1 MKISKTHQKFEYLL
15 RYSDHHVRRRQTTL
29 EYPELFLGPNWKN
42 VLNFWIYLDTLS
54 DEKLNLSDEK
64 LNLIDRLYSSL
75 DDLGTLKIFSWK
87 AAKDTIDN
95 EYADA
100 AWWATPTI
108 VYGYATLELI
118 ASQELKSL
126 KFLPLFLTK

>member
-1 MKISKTHQKFEYLL
+1 MKISTTHQKFADRLK
-15 RYSDHHVRRRQTTL
+15 DQTSL

-42 VLNFWIYLDTLS
+42 VLNFWLYLDTLS
-54 DEKLNLSDEK
+54 DEKLNLV
-64 LNLIDRLYSSL
+64 DRLYSSL
-75 DDLGTLKIFSWK
+75 DDLGTLKRFSWQ
-87 AAKDTIDN
+87 AAEATICND
-95 EYADA
+95 YAHE

-118 ASQELKSL
+118 ASHNLDSL